1 MNKKNIVKTFIEL
14 CSSVNSDKELV
25 RGYIKIFS
33 EEIKKFGKAKCDDM
47 DQPMVTLYNYI
58 DSWEFKKECYEC
70 DNILWNLIDNMV
82 TYAEVYVWH
91 KDDENYADDNRI
103 KWIKRFLD

>member
-14 CSSVNSDKELV
+14 CSSVKSDKELV
-25 RGYIKIFS
+25 RGYINTFG

-70 DNILWNLIDNMV
+70 DNILWNFIDNMV
-82 TYAEVYVWH
+82 TYAEVYVWY
-91 KDDENYADDNRI
+91 KDDEDYADDHRI
-103 KWIKRFLD
+103 EWIKHFLD